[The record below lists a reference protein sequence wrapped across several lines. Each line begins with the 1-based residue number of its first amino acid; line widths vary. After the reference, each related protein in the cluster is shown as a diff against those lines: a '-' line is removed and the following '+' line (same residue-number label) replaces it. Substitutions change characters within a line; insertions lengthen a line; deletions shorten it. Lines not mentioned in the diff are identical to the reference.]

1 MNSAK
6 ILVVEDEEPIRQML
20 LIVLK
25 NAGFDVQCAK
35 DVREAR
41 EFIAESMPDLIL
53 LDWMLPDLS
62 GIDWCRQLKKDPS
75 LNELPVILLTAR
87 GAEEDK
93 IRGLEVGADDY
104 MTKPFSPREM
114 VARIKAVLRRAGK
127 SFTKTKVVVGHLILD
142 MERYQLSYQGRDVP
156 LSPTEFKLMR
166 FFMTHPGK
174 VYNREQLLD
183 NVWGRTAYIEERT
196 VDVHIRRL
204 RKVLSEHGCGDL
216 VKTVRGFGYR
226 FSL

>member
-53 LDWMLPDLS
+53 LDWILPDMS

-142 MERYQLSYQGRDVP
+142 MERYQLSYQGCDVP

>member
-53 LDWMLPDLS
+53 LDWMLPDMS
-62 GIDWCRQLKKDPS
+62 GIDWCRQLKKDSS

-87 GAEEDK
+87 GTEEDK

-127 SFTKTKVVVGHLILD
+127 SFTKTKVVVGDLILD

-204 RKVLSEHGCGDL
+204 RKILSEHGCGDL
-216 VKTVRGFGYR
+216 VTTVRGFGYR

>member
-1 MNSAK
+1 MSSAK

-20 LIVLK
+20 LIVLNK
-25 NAGFDVQCAK
+25 ADFDVQCAK

-41 EFIAESMPDLIL
+41 DLIAESMPDLIL
-53 LDWMLPDLS
+53 LDWMLPDMS
-62 GIDWCRQLKKDPS
+62 GIDWCRQLKNDPS

-93 IRGLEVGADDY
+93 VRGLEVGADDY

-127 SFTKTKVVVGHLILD
+127 SFTKTKVVAGHLILD

>member
-6 ILVVEDEEPIRQML
+6 ILVVEDEESIRQML
-20 LIVLK
+20 LIVLE
-25 NAGFDVQCAK
+25 NAGFDVQCTQ

-41 EFIAESMPDLIL
+41 ESIAESMPDLIL
-53 LDWMLPDLS
+53 LDWMLPDIS
-62 GIDWCRQLKKDPS
+62 GVDWCRQLKRDLS
-75 LNELPVILLTAR
+75 LKELPVILLTAR
-87 GAEEDK
+87 GSEEDK
-93 IRGLEVGADDY
+93 VRGLEVGADDY

-114 VARIKAVLRRAGK
+114 VARIKAVLRRTGK
-127 SFTKTKVVVGHLILD
+127 SFTKTKVVVNDLILD
-142 MERYQLSYQGRDVP
+142 TDRYQLSYQGRDVP
-156 LSPTEFKLMR
+156 VSPTEFKLMQ

-174 VYNREQLLD
+174 VYNRTQLLD

-226 FSL
+226 FSS